1 MMNNAMNILRE
12 GSMMKALT
20 KLGIPIV
27 IAMLIMAIYNVVDTF
42 WDCTSWNSSCR
53 RCIGCFPYIVVIS
66 WDRTDVRCRRRSVY
80 IPSVGSETG
89 CQGKSG
95 RFRLSDNLCDVGS
108 SHCPCVQCVPAG
120 HPTFHGSKRGDDK
133 FGRIL
138 RQAFYHQLCHR
149 DIECV
154 HVQYHCFTRCVEDI
168 CGGNDHR
175 SIVNVAL
182 DPLFIYTFNWGVEG
196 AAWATIL
203 SRIITTAIYIR
214 FLTKAEV
221 KVSLALFAP
230 TIRIYADII

>member
-42 WDCTSWNSSCR
+42 WVARLGTLPVAAVSVVFPISLLFLG
-53 RCIGCFPYIVVIS
+53 IGLMFGVGGG
-66 WDRTDVRCRRRSVY
+66 VY

-95 RFRLSDNLCDVGS
+95 RFRLSVNLCDVGS

-168 CGGNDHR
+168 CVGNDYR
-175 SIVNVAL
+175 L
-182 DPLFIYTFNWGVEG
+182 Y
-196 AAWATIL
+196 
-203 SRIITTAIYIR
+203 R
-214 FLTKAEV
+214 
-221 KVSLALFAP
+221 
-230 TIRIYADII
+230 

>member
-1 MMNNAMNILRE
+1 MNNAVNILRE

-42 WDCTSWNSSCR
+42 WVARLGTLPVAAVSVVFPISLLFLG
-53 RCIGCFPYIVVIS
+53 IGLMFGIGGG
-66 WDRTDVRCRRRSVY
+66 VY
-80 IPSVGSETG
+80 ISRLLGAKQVVKAS
-89 CQGKSG
+89 
-95 RFRLSDNLCDVGS
+95 RFRLSDYLCDVGS
-108 SHCPCVQCVPAG
+108 SHYPCVQCVPAG

-168 CGGNDHR
+168 CVGNDHR
-175 SIVNVAL
+175 V
-182 DPLFIYTFNWGVEG
+182 Y
-196 AAWATIL
+196 
-203 SRIITTAIYIR
+203 R
-214 FLTKAEV
+214 
-221 KVSLALFAP
+221 
-230 TIRIYADII
+230 

>member
-1 MMNNAMNILRE
+1 MNNAMNILRE

-42 WDCTSWNSSCR
+42 GLHVLELFLSPLYRLFS
-53 RCIGCFPYIVVIS
+53 YIVVIS

-108 SHCPCVQCVPAG
+108 SHCPCVQCVLP
-120 HPTFHGSKRGDDK
+120 D
-133 FGRIL
+133 IL
-138 RQAFYHQLCHR
+138 LFMGANEEMISLAESYGKAFYHQLCHR

-168 CGGNDHR
+168 CVGNDHR
-175 SIVNVAL
+175 L
-182 DPLFIYTFNWGVEG
+182 Y
-196 AAWATIL
+196 
-203 SRIITTAIYIR
+203 R
-214 FLTKAEV
+214 
-221 KVSLALFAP
+221 
-230 TIRIYADII
+230 